1 MPRTLATP
9 SHQCQDL
16 KSGNPTQS
24 LPACQPQRGQGQEM
38 SYSQGA
44 PEHPPC
50 YLQAEGQGCPPSKEP
65 DWCVQETE
73 APAPSLG
80 ESGPQGVPL
89 APKSGAAPTE
99 SQETPAASA
108 LRPQEPRGI
117 LDWTQFPVLLWL
129 FPDLFEHRLQ
139 F

>member
-1 MPRTLATP
+1 MPRSLATP

-24 LPACQPQRGQGQEM
+24 LPACQPQRGQGQAM
-38 SYSQGA
+38 SNSQGA
-44 PEHPPC
+44 PGHPPC
-50 YLQAEGQGCPPSKEP
+50 HLQAAGQGRPPSEEQV
-65 DWCVQETE
+65 WCVLETE

-80 ESGPQGVPL
+80 ESGPQGAQL
-89 APKSGAAPTE
+89 APKPGAAPAE
-99 SQETPAASA
+99 SRETPAASA
-108 LRPQEPRGI
+108 LCPWEPRGI
-117 LDWTQFPVLLWL
+117 LDWTQCPVLLWL

>member
-1 MPRTLATP
+1 MPRSLVTP

-16 KSGNPTQS
+16 KSGNPTES
-24 LPACQPQRGQGQEM
+24 ASVPANKGQGQAI
-38 SYSQGA
+38 SNSQGS

-50 YLQAEGQGCPPSKEP
+50 HLQAAGQGRPPSEEQ

-80 ESGPQGVPL
+80 ESGPQWAQL
-89 APKSGAAPTE
+89 APKSGAATAE

-108 LRPQEPRGI
+108 LCPQEPRGI
-117 LDWTQFPVLLWL
+117 LDWTQCPVLLWL